1 MVSNPVNNIASEPAD
16 LLLAELQNHKLPA
29 EFYQRP
35 TLEIALELL
44 GKVLVCVRPE
54 GVAAG
59 YIVETEAYIGQDDPA
74 CHAYKGLT
82 PRNKTM
88 WGEPGLAYVYF
99 TYGNHWMLNTVTERA
114 DYPAAALLRGL
125 QPLLGLDLMHQR
137 RQLDQLKGKPA
148 DYKLANGP
156 GKLCQALGI
165 TGALN
170 GFSLQSEEL
179 FIANPPA
186 EAALPPF
193 EVVQTT
199 RIGITR
205 GMDSPW
211 RYYVAGNK
219 SVSKT

>member
-1 MVSNPVNNIASEPAD
+1 MVSNFPEVISNEPAD
-16 LLLAELQNHKLPA
+16 LLLAYLQNHKLPA

-35 TLEIALELL
+35 TLEVALELL
-44 GKVLVCVRPE
+44 GKVLVCVQAE

-82 PRNKTM
+82 QRNKTM
-88 WGEPGLAYVYF
+88 FGAPGLAYVYF
-99 TYGNHWMLNTVTERA
+99 TYGNHWMLNAVTERA
-114 DYPAAALLRGL
+114 DYPAAALIRGL
-125 QPLLGLDLMHQR
+125 QPLFDLDLMHQR
-137 RQLDQLKGKPA
+137 RQLDLLKGKPT

-165 TGALN
+165 TGELN
-170 GFSLQSEEL
+170 GYSLQSEAL
-179 FIANPPA
+179 FIAESPA
-186 EAALPPF
+186 ELALPPF

-205 GMDSPW
+205 GIDFPW

-219 SVSKT
+219 GVSRF